1 MNRDG
6 LNLMLRDLSL
16 LGLLMQ
22 RVENLKILIELL
34 EILSRI
40 LTLLLHRTCLLSLI
54 RYSLGVNLSLVA
66 SDIFIVGD
74 I

>member
-1 MNRDG
+1 
-6 LNLMLRDLSL
+6 MLGDLSL

-34 EILSRI
+34 EILSII
-40 LTLLLHRTCLLSLI
+40 LALLLHRTCLLSLI

>member
-6 LNLMLRDLSL
+6 LNLMLRDLSF

-22 RVENLKILIELL
+22 RVENLKIFIELL

-66 SDIFIVGD
+66 SDTFIVGD

>member
-1 MNRDG
+1 
-6 LNLMLRDLSL
+6 MLRDLSL

>member
-6 LNLMLRDLSL
+6 LNLMLGDLSL